1 MNSCNSITRTTKELS
16 EQWGGNV
23 NIHLTKRN
31 IQMANMHMEMCS
43 TSLLIWEMQ
52 SKNPMT

>member
-31 IQMANMHMEMCS
+31 KQMANTHMEMCS

-52 SKNPMT
+52 SKNPMR